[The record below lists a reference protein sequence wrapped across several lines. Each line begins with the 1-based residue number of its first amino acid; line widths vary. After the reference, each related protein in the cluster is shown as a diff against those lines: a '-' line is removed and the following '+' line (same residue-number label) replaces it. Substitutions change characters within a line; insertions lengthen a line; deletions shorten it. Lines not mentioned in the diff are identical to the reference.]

1 MAKRIAVVLG
11 IVVLAGA
18 VLFYVLWN
26 GPGGDETAPKRPDRR
41 NLTKL
46 LEKSAAPPAGKEQE
60 KVPPDLLDRATR
72 AATRPAPAAATQPNY
87 IKSSDIPEDN
97 GMHWFLLAAELM
109 PEFDWELGEREDN
122 MFEFG
127 WQDDSRIS
135 DQIEKYREAF
145 DAVRKGLEVGN
156 ALLPLEP
163 EKSVPGAGGEWREL
177 TQLMTLDAM
186 REASRGNVDAALEI
200 YDVLLNFSAESC
212 RGGFQVYH
220 LAAGARQRV
229 AAQQLCKTLQAPGV
243 SAEQYR
249 VTMER
254 LAALDARAPTL
265 ADAMAVEAAASEYW
279 HNKEANPDRIRDV
292 MRSAAKD
299 WDEAGKQFV
308 ENASTSDLVELS
320 RQCVEVLKQAV
331 PLFEAEMY
339 EFDYAAYQKLIDSNR
354 LSKNMGDAQRRFLG
368 YSLTRAQRR
377 GTMLVAAIEAYRRN
391 KGTYPASLDAVAT
404 ALAVE
409 LPKDPFTGA
418 PFGYVQQ
425 GAGYLLYSAGINM
438 LDDGGKGKPWDPK
451 QDDYLIVRRE

>member
-1 MAKRIAVVLG
+1 MAKRIAVALG
-11 IVVLAGA
+11 IAVLAGV

-87 IKSSDIPEDN
+87 IKSGDVPEDN

-109 PEFDWELGEREDN
+109 PEARLDQGK
-122 MFEFG
+122 FEEMLQSG
-127 WQDDSRIS
+127 WVDSSTS
-135 DQIEKYREAF
+135 DQIEKCREAF

-156 ALLPLEP
+156 AMLPLEP

-177 TQLMTLDAM
+177 TQWMTLDAM
-186 REASRGNVDAALEI
+186 RKAGSGDFDAALEI
-200 YDVLLNFSAESC
+200 YDVLLDFSAESC
-212 RGGFQVYH
+212 RGGFFVYH
-220 LAAGARQRV
+220 LVAGVCQRV
-229 AAQQLCKTLQAPGV
+229 AALQLCKTLQAPGV
-243 SAEQYR
+243 SAEQCR
-249 VTMER
+249 RTMER

-265 ADAMAVEAAASEYW
+265 ADAMAVEAATTEYW
-279 HNKEANPDRIRDV
+279 FNKNVNPDRIRDV
-292 MRSAAKD
+292 MRSTAKN
-299 WDEAGKQFV
+299 WDEAGKQYV
-308 ENASTSDLVELS
+308 ENASTSDLVELC
-320 RQCVEVLKQAV
+320 RQFVDVSKQVV

-354 LSKNMGDAQRRFLG
+354 LSKNMGDDAQRRFLSP
-368 YSLTRAQRR
+368 SLSRAQRR
-377 GTMLVAAIEAYRRN
+377 GTMLVAAIEAYHRE
-391 KGTYPASLDAVAT
+391 KGVYPVNLEAVVSSLS
-404 ALAVE
+404 VE